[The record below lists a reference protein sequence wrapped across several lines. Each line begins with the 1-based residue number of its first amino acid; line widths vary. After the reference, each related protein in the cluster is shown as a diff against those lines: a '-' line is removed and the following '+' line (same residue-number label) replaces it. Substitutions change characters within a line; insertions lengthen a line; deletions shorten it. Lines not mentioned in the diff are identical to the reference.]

1 MSESVSKKIE
11 NNPEV
16 VERASR
22 RRFTLDYKSRIA
34 AEAEL
39 CSKPGEPRNESTEE
53 VIINLYERGVGEDKI
68 GSVPIIVES

>member
-22 RRFTLDYKSRIA
+22 RRFTLDYKS
-34 AEAEL
+34 
-39 CSKPGEPRNESTEE
+39 P
-53 VIINLYERGVGEDKI
+53 
-68 GSVPIIVES
+68 